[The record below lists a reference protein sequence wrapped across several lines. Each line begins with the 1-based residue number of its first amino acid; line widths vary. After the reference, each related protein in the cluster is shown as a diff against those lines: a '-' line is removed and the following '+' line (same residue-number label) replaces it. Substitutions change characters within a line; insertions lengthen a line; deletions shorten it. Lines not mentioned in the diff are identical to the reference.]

1 MEKPEQ
7 SAKASLREMAR
18 LTSYGRP
25 YWFQLLIG
33 FLSLL
38 LASAVSLSSPQYI
51 RMMLDA
57 AFESRDP
64 AKLNYYVFILFLLY
78 AFHALASFGRSYL
91 FVKVGEKIVSDIRS
105 QLYAHIV
112 RFPVQFFADC
122 KIGELT
128 SRLSSDVV
136 IIQTAASSSVIE
148 LIRQLIGFLGGIV
161 LIAIINL
168 KLTLLM
174 LSVLPALIVFTVFY
188 GRQLRKMSVKV
199 TDALAEAN
207 AIADETLAGIKIV
220 QSFVREDYEIGRYRA
235 SVERA
240 LQLAVRR
247 AVYSGGFIAF
257 VIFVVFSGIVV
268 VLWYGGHMVIE
279 GSLSAGEMM
288 AFIIYTFIIAF
299 SFAGMAEVYSQF
311 QSARGATKRIF
322 ELLDTEPEIRD
333 NPDAHRLLKVQGVVE
348 FKDVTFHY
356 PGHPERT
363 ILHRVNLRAEAGE
376 MVALVGPSGAGK
388 TTIASLIPRFYDVV
402 DGSVEI
408 DGMDIRSLKLED
420 LRNAI
425 GIVPQETMLF
435 AGTVRENIL
444 YGRLDATEEEMLA
457 AAKAAHAY
465 EFVQE
470 LPNGLD
476 TLVGERGV
484 KLSGGQR
491 QRIAIARALLKN
503 PAILILDEA
512 TSSLDS
518 ESERLVQ
525 DALDMLLEGRTSFVI
540 AHRLS
545 TVYKADKILVI
556 ESGRVVAQ
564 GTHTELL
571 ESSPL
576 YRQLCELQFQA
587 LVMEPTST

>member
-1 MEKPEQ
+1 MLEQ
-7 SAKASLREMAR
+7 SSTKASFREMMR
-18 LTSYGRP
+18 LVSYGRP
-25 YWFQLLIG
+25 YWIQLFTG

-78 AFHALASFGRSYL
+78 TFHALASFGRSYL
-91 FVKVGEKIVSDIRS
+91 FVKVGEKIVSDIRL
-105 QLYAHIV
+105 QLYAHII
-112 RFPVQFFADC
+112 RFPVQFFADR
-122 KIGELT
+122 KVGELA
-128 SRLSSDVV
+128 SRLSNDTL

-148 LIRQLIGFLGGIV
+148 LIRQLTGFLGGIV
-161 LIAIINL
+161 MIAIMNL
-168 KLTLLM
+168 KLTILM
-174 LSVLPALIVFTVFY
+174 LSVLPALIVFAVLY
-188 GRQLRKMSVKV
+188 GRHLRRMSVKV
-199 TDALAEAN
+199 NDALAEAN
-207 AIADETLAGIKIV
+207 AVVDETLAGIRVV
-220 QSFVREDYEIGRYRA
+220 QSFVREDYEVSRYRA
-235 SVERA
+235 NVEKS

-257 VIFVVFSGIVV
+257 IVFVVFSGIAV

-322 ELLDTEPEIRD
+322 ELLDAEPEIQDR
-333 NPDAHRLLKVQGVVE
+333 PDAERLLRAQGRVE

-363 ILHRVNLRAEAGE
+363 ILNRVSLRADAGE
-376 MVALVGPSGAGK
+376 MIALVGPSGAGK
-388 TTIASLIPRFYDVV
+388 TTIASLIPRFWDVV
-402 DGSVEI
+402 DGSIEI
-408 DGMDIRSLKLED
+408 DGIDIRRLKLDD
-420 LRNAI
+420 LRGAI
-425 GIVPQETMLF
+425 GIVPQETTLF

-444 YGRLDATEEEMLA
+444 YGRLDATEEEMLT

-465 EFVQE
+465 EFIQQ
-470 LPNGLD
+470 LPKGFD

-518 ESERLVQ
+518 ESERLVRE
-525 DALDMLLEGRTSFVI
+525 ALDLLLEGRTSFVI

-564 GTHTELL
+564 GTHAELL

-576 YRQLCELQFQA
+576 YKQLCELQFQA

>member
-1 MEKPEQ
+1 MEQ
-7 SAKASLREMAR
+7 SSAKASFREMMR
-18 LTSYGRP
+18 LVSYGRP
-25 YWFQLLIG
+25 YWAQLLAG

-38 LASAVSLSSPQYI
+38 LASAISLSSPQYI

-64 AKLNYYVFILFLLY
+64 VKLNYYVFVLFLLY
-78 AFHALASFGRSYL
+78 TFHALASFGRSYL
-91 FVKVGEKIVSDIRS
+91 FVKVGEKIVSDIRL
-105 QLYAHIV
+105 QLYAHII
-112 RFPVQFFADC
+112 RFPVQFFTDR
-122 KIGELT
+122 KVGELA
-128 SRLSSDVV
+128 SRLSNDTL

-148 LIRQLIGFLGGIV
+148 LIRQLMGFLGGIV
-161 LIAIINL
+161 MIAIMNL
-168 KLTLLM
+168 KLTVLM
-174 LSVLPALIVFTVFY
+174 LSVLPALIVFAVLY
-188 GRQLRKMSVKV
+188 GRQLRRMSVKV
-199 TDALAEAN
+199 SDALAEAN
-207 AIADETLAGIKIV
+207 AVVDETLAGIRVV

-235 SVERA
+235 NVEKS

-257 VIFVVFSGIVV
+257 IVFVVFSGIAV

-322 ELLDTEPEIRD
+322 ELLDAEPEIQDR
-333 NPDAHRLLKVQGVVE
+333 PDAERLLRARGRVE
-348 FKDVTFHY
+348 FKEVTFHY

-363 ILHRVNLRAEAGE
+363 ILNRVSLRADAGE
-376 MVALVGPSGAGK
+376 MIALVGPSGAGK
-388 TTIASLIPRFYDVV
+388 TTIASLIPRFWDVV
-402 DGSVEI
+402 DGSIEV
-408 DGMDIRSLKLED
+408 DGVDIRRLKLDD
-420 LRNAI
+420 LRGAI
-425 GIVPQETMLF
+425 GIVPQETTLF

-465 EFVQE
+465 EFVQQ
-470 LPNGLD
+470 LPKGFD

-525 DALDMLLEGRTSFVI
+525 EALDLLLEGRTSFVI

-556 ESGRVVAQ
+556 ESGQVVAQ
-564 GTHTELL
+564 GTHAELL

-576 YRQLCELQFQA
+576 YKQLCELQFQA
-587 LVMEPTST
+587 LVMESTST

>member
-1 MEKPEQ
+1 MENPEQ
-7 SAKASLREMAR
+7 SAKASLREMMR
-18 LTSYGRP
+18 LAGYGRP
-25 YWFQLLIG
+25 YWLQLFVG
-33 FLSLL
+33 FLSLI
-38 LASAVSLSSPQYI
+38 LASAISLSSPQYI

-57 AFESRDP
+57 AFESKDSI
-64 AKLNYYVFILFLLY
+64 KLNYYVFILFLLY
-78 AFHALASFGRSYL
+78 TLHALASFGRSYL
-91 FVKVGEKIVSDIRS
+91 FVKIGEKIVSDIRT
-105 QLYAHIV
+105 QIYAHIV
-112 RFPVQFFADC
+112 RFPIQFFADR
-122 KIGELT
+122 KVGELA
-128 SRLSSDVV
+128 SRLSTDVV

-148 LIRQLIGFLGGIV
+148 MIRQFMGFVGGVV
-161 LIAIINL
+161 LIAIMNL
-168 KLTLLM
+168 KLTVLM
-174 LSVLPALIVFTVFY
+174 LSVLPALIVFAVLY

-199 TDALAEAN
+199 SDALAESN
-207 AIADETLAGIKIV
+207 AIVDETLAGIKVV
-220 QSFVREDYEIGRYRA
+220 QSFVREDYEIGRYKA
-235 SVERA
+235 SVEKA

-257 VIFVVFSGIVV
+257 IVFVIFSGIAV
-268 VLWYGGHMVIE
+268 VLWYGGHMVIR

-311 QSARGATKRIF
+311 QSARGATKRVF
-322 ELLDTEPEIRD
+322 ELLDTEPEIQDR
-333 NPDAHRLLKVQGVVE
+333 PDSQRLLKAQGIVE

-363 ILHRVNLRAEAGE
+363 ILHRVSLRAEAGE

-388 TTIASLIPRFYDVV
+388 TTIVSLIPRFYDVV
-402 DGSVEI
+402 DGSIEV
-408 DGMDIRSLKLED
+408 DGVDIRSLKLDD
-420 LRNAI
+420 LRSVI
-425 GIVPQETMLF
+425 GIVPQETTLF
-435 AGTVRENIL
+435 SGTVRENIL
-444 YGRLDATEEEMLA
+444 YGRLDATEDELLA

-465 EFVQE
+465 EFIQE
-470 LPNGLD
+470 LPKGFD

-525 DALDMLLEGRTSFVI
+525 EALDLLLEGRTSFVI

-545 TVYKADKILVI
+545 TVYRADKILVI
-556 ESGRVVAQ
+556 EGGQVVAQ

-576 YRQLCELQFQA
+576 YKQLCELQFQA